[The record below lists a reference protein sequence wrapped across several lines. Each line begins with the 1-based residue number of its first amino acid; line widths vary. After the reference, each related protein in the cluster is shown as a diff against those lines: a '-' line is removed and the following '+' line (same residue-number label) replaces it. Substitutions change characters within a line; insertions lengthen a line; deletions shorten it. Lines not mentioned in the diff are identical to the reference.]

1 MKLPIATA
9 AFVLAAA
16 PLFTIT
22 LTTSAYAQSELT
34 GVSKP
39 DSSEITASQ
48 DAPPVKP
55 AKPAAAIAPLPA
67 SATSTE
73 VYGPYVPY
81 RAPGTLAPT
90 APVATTA
97 FDPDA
102 HIITSVDQAPAQPD
116 QATLDAGIVTEV
128 PERDGELRAG
138 TLLKTR
144 MKNAL
149 STTSTVVGTA
159 FTADLI
165 EPVTRSG
172 KVILP
177 IGSVLEGMVTDVH
190 SGRRISGAASLHLVP
205 RSVTLPDGTHYI
217 LHAQLIDTSQTAASK
232 VNSEGTLVRRDHPK
246 ETLAVMS
253 LAAGGGAA
261 AGALVGGGVGAVV
274 GAGVGAG
281 VGTVIWLK
289 QDRQEN
295 VAKDS
300 TLVFSLTVPMILK
313 PLSAAANFTISPTI
327 SSTANSTAD
336 GHLAGAAQ

>member
-39 DSSEITASQ
+39 DSSEIITSQ
-48 DAPPVKP
+48 DAPPVK
-55 AKPAAAIAPLPA
+55 ADKPAAAIAPAP
-67 SATSTE
+67 STE

-81 RAPGTLAPT
+81 RAPGTAAA
-90 APVATTA
+90 APVTTTA

-102 HIITSVDQAPAQPD
+102 HIVTSVDKSSAQPD
-116 QATLDAGIVTEV
+116 EATLDAGIVTEV

-144 MKNAL
+144 MKNSL
-149 STTSTVVGTA
+149 STTSTVVGTP

-177 IGSVLEGMVTDVH
+177 VGSVVEGMVTEVH
-190 SGRRISGAASLHLVP
+190 SGRRISGAATLHLVP

-217 LHAQLIDTSQTAASK
+217 LHAQLIDTSQTTSSK
-232 VNSEGTLVRRDHPK
+232 VDSEGTLVRRDHPK

-289 QDRQEN
+289 QDRQES

-313 PLSAAANFTISPTI
+313 PLSATANPTTNPNV

>member
-1 MKLPIATA
+1 MKLPISTA

-16 PLFTIT
+16 PIFTIT
-22 LTTSAYAQSELT
+22 LTTSAHAQTQLT

-39 DSSEITASQ
+39 DSTEITASQ
-48 DAPPVKP
+48 DPAPVKP
-55 AKPAAAIAPLPA
+55 AKPAAAIAPA
-67 SATSTE
+67 STSE

-81 RAPGTLAPT
+81 RAPGTAAAT

-102 HIITSVDQAPAQPD
+102 HIVTSVDPAPAQPSE
-116 QATLDAGIVTEV
+116 AALDAGIVTEV

-138 TLLKTR
+138 TILKTR
-144 MKNAL
+144 MKNSL

-177 IGSVLEGMVTDVH
+177 VGSVVEGMVTEVH

-217 LHAQLIDTSQTAASK
+217 LHAQLIDTSQTNSSK
-232 VNSEGTLVRRDHPK
+232 VDSEGTLVRRDHPK
-246 ETLAVMS
+246 ETLAAMS

-289 QDRQEN
+289 QDRQES

-313 PLSAAANFTISPTI
+313 PLSPTANPSASSTV
-327 SSTANSTAD
+327 SSTANSTTD
-336 GHLAGAAQ
+336 GQVTGAAQ

>member
-16 PLFTIT
+16 PILT
-22 LTTSAYAQSELT
+22 LTTSAQAQNQLT

-39 DSSEITASQ
+39 DSTEITASQ
-48 DAPPVKP
+48 DPTPVKAP
-55 AKPAAAIAPLPA
+55 KPAAAITSAPA
-67 SATSTE
+67 ATSE

-81 RAPGTLAPT
+81 HAPGTAAAT
-90 APVATTA
+90 APLATTA

-102 HIITSVDQAPAQPD
+102 HIVTSVDQTPAQPNE
-116 QATLDAGIVTEV
+116 AALDAGIVTEV

-138 TLLKTR
+138 TILKTR
-144 MKNAL
+144 MKNSL

-177 IGSVLEGMVTDVH
+177 VGSVVEGMVTEVH

-217 LHAQLIDTSQTAASK
+217 LHAQLIDTSQTNSSK
-232 VNSEGTLVRRDHPK
+232 VDSEGTLVRRDHPK
-246 ETLAVMS
+246 ETLAAMS

-289 QDRQEN
+289 QDRQES

-313 PLSAAANFTISPTI
+313 PLSPTANPSA
-327 SSTANSTAD
+327 SSTVSSTTD
-336 GHLAGAAQ
+336 GQVTGAAQ